1 MTRTAAIPGAIAEAA
16 RWRLLGLL
24 LERPRPSWRA
34 EVAALVPEVDDAAL
48 AAASTRALA
57 AHEGE
62 YLALLGPGGVA
73 SPREAGHCGF
83 GDPGWVLSELTR
95 HYEAFGYAPRT
106 EDPLDHVAVEV
117 GFVAYLH
124 LKEALALSCEDEE
137 AAAVTRAAR
146 DAFLAG
152 HLASIATSLAAALDG
167 APSYLADVTRAL
179 AARVPPGA
187 QRAAADADPLA
198 GGCGACG
205 LE

>member
-1 MTRTAAIPGAIAEAA
+1 MIAPAAIPEALAEAA

-24 LERPRPSWRA
+24 LERPRSSWNA
-34 EVAALVPEVDDAAL
+34 EVAGLVREVDDATL
-48 AAASTRALA
+48 AAVSTRALA
-57 AHEGE
+57 AREGE

-83 GDPGWVLSELTR
+83 GDPGWVLSELAR
-95 HYEAFGYAPRT
+95 HYEAFGYFPRT

-124 LKEALALSCEDEE
+124 MKEALALLCADEE
-137 AAAVTRAAR
+137 AASVTRDAR
-146 DAFLAG
+146 QGFLAG
-152 HLASIATSLAAALDG
+152 HLATIATPLAAALDG
-167 APSYLADVTRAL
+167 APSYLVEVVHAL

-187 QRAAADADPLA
+187 RREAADVDPLA

-205 LE
+205 LR